1 MSSFKLILTDDVI
14 TSTDA
19 YVTNTFT
26 GTTGSLTSFVTSST
40 QVSSSTGVFFYEIYP
55 STTLTSSTDVQFTIS
70 YGNRYGSG
78 STSGYTTVP
87 GYTPSR
93 SVYGQYRSLRY
104 GDENA
109 NFTFGTLESDEIYVI
124 NMDRSRY
131 KERLEE
137 GNWTLEF
144 SDGTS
149 TLKLTD
155 DSAIS
160 GSTSVISNVGRIYNI
175 ISGSAGTATSATV
188 NTTSGSYGM
197 FLPDA
202 GLYILNPKALR
213 QPFISGGIDLEAIS
227 GANTGSIQSDNLFR
241 KISSFT
247 QRSEE
252 TLTSKYYFVRLKS
265 SEFNYTTNPTLVNTA
280 GTINSQALINN
291 PVTYITTVGLYN
303 DSGDLLAVAKTSK
316 PIQKDFT
323 KEVLLRVK
331 LSY

>member
-14 TSTDA
+14 SSTDA

-26 GTTGSLTSFVTSST
+26 GTTGSLTTFVTNSVQISG
-40 QVSSSTGVFFYEIYP
+40 STGVFFYEVFP
-55 STTLTSSTDVQFTIS
+55 STTLTSSADVQFTIS

-78 STSGYTTVP
+78 STSGYSTVA

-93 SVYGQYRSLRY
+93 SIYGQYRSLRY

-109 NFTFGTLESDEIYVI
+109 NFTFGTIESDEIYVI
-124 NMDRSRY
+124 NIDRSRY

-137 GNWTLEF
+137 GNWTL
-144 SDGTS
+144 SLSSGS
-149 TLKLTD
+149 NLLYLTD
-155 DSAIS
+155 DSQVS
-160 GSTSVISNVGRIYNI
+160 GSTAIVSNIGRIYNI
-175 ISGSAGTATSATV
+175 ISGSAGTATTSTV
-188 NTTSGSYGM
+188 NTISGSYGM

-202 GLYILNPKALR
+202 GIYILNPKVLR
-213 QPFISGGIDLEAIS
+213 LPFNSGGIGLQNIS
-227 GANTGSIQSDNLFR
+227 TLQTGSVEAGNFFKRLHA
-241 KISSFT
+241 FT

-252 TLTSKYYFVRLKS
+252 TLTSKYYFVRLRS
-265 SEFNYTTNPTLVNTA
+265 NEFNYTTNPTLVNTT

-323 KEVLLRVK
+323 KEVSLRVK

>member
-26 GTTGSLTSFVTSST
+26 GTTGSLTTFITSSA
-40 QVSSSTGVFFYEIYP
+40 QVSSSTGVFFYEVYP
-55 STTLTSSTDVQFTIS
+55 STDLTSSADVQFTIS

-78 STSGYTTVP
+78 STTGYTTVP

-109 NFTFGTLESDEIYVI
+109 NFTFGAIESDEIYVI

-137 GNWTLEF
+137 GNWTLVL
-144 SDGTS
+144 TS
-149 TLKLTD
+149 GSQKLYLTD
-155 DSAIS
+155 DSAVS
-160 GSTSVISNVGRIYNI
+160 GSTALISNVGRIYNI
-175 ISGSAGTATSATV
+175 ISGSAGTATTGATGSV
-188 NTTSGSYGM
+188 SGSYGM

-202 GLYILNPKALR
+202 GLYILNPKVLR
-213 QPFISGGIDLEAIS
+213 LPFASGGIALESITA
-227 GANTGSIQSDNLFR
+227 AATGSVQSSNLFKR
-241 KISSFT
+241 LNEFT

-252 TLTSKYYFVRLKS
+252 TLTSKYYFVRLRS
-265 SEFNYTTNPTLVNTA
+265 NEFNYTTNPTLVNTA

-291 PVTYITTVGLYN
+291 PVSYITTVGLYN

>member
-1 MSSFKLILTDDVI
+1 MSSFKSILTDDVI

-26 GTTGSLTSFVTSST
+26 GTTGSLTTFITSST
-40 QVSSSTGVFFYEIYP
+40 QISSSTGTFFYDIYP
-55 STTLTSSTDVQFTIS
+55 STALTSSSDVQFTLS
-70 YGNRYGSG
+70 YGNAAGSG
-78 STSGYTTVP
+78 STDGYSTVP
-87 GYTPSR
+87 GSTPSK
-93 SVYGQYRSLRY
+93 SIYGQYRSLRY

-109 NFTFGTLESDEIYVI
+109 NFTFGTIQSDEIYVI

-137 GNWTLEF
+137 GNWTIVLA
-144 SDGTS
+144 DGS
-149 TLKLTD
+149 NKIHLTD
-155 DSAIS
+155 DSSVS
-160 GSTSVISNVGRIYNI
+160 GSTAIISNVGRIYNI
-175 ISGSAGTATSATV
+175 ISGSGGIAAASQLGSV
-188 NTTSGSYGM
+188 SGSYGM

-202 GLYILNPKALR
+202 GLYILNPKILR
-213 QPFISGGIDLEAIS
+213 LSFANGGLSIPQI
-227 GANTGSIQSDNLFR
+227 TGSLTGSVQCNNLYT
-241 KISSFT
+241 KLNTFT

-252 TLTSKYYFVRLKS
+252 TLTSKFYFVRLRS

-291 PVTYITTVGLYN
+291 PVTFLTTVGLYN

-316 PIQKDFT
+316 PVQKDFT
-323 KEVLLRVK
+323 KELLLRVK